1 MATQAEI
8 LLKEALRI
16 ANKLKQN
23 ALALKPELQEIE
35 DRKSEIEVAL
45 HSADV
50 CHDRLSSFTPI
61 IDGDL
66 QCPLCWIRDSQNISM
81 INISGGIDTDIYEC
95 KICGYEIAT
104 PE

>member
-1 MATQAEI
+1 MATRAEI

-16 ANKLKQN
+16 ANELKQN
-23 ALALKPELQEIE
+23 ALALKPELQGIE
-35 DRKSEIEVAL
+35 DRKSEIELAL

-50 CHDRLSSFTPI
+50 CHDRLRSFTPF

-66 QCPLCWIRDSQNISM
+66 QCPLCWIRDSQNVSL
-81 INISGGIDTDIYEC
+81 INVTGGVDTDIYEC
-95 KICGYEIAT
+95 KTCGYEIVT